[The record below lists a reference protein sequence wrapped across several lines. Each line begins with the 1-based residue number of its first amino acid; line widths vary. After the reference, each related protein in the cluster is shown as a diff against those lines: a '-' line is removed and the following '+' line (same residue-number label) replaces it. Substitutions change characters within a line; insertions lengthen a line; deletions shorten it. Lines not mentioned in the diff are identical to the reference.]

1 MKPTLSIALITLGL
15 TFPAPALAVDYLQCE
30 AMERTATRI
39 RRSLPRVE
47 AAAQADAK
55 HAQIREQCGVTVM
68 GDPCPGS
75 VVLDQQRLEREVA
88 AAMERQRAT
97 LNKVTQDMRSGGC
110 V

>member
-1 MKPTLSIALITLGL
+1 MKPTISIALITLGL
-15 TFPAPALAVDYLQCE
+15 TLPALALTVDYLQCE
-30 AMERTATRI
+30 AMQRTATRI
-39 RRSLPRVE
+39 SRSLPRAK

-55 HAQIREQCGVTVM
+55 HPQIREHCGVTVM

-75 VVLDQQRLEREVA
+75 VVLDQQRLEREVV

-97 LNKVTQDMRSGGC
+97 LNKVTQEMRSEGC

>member
-1 MKPTLSIALITLGL
+1 MKPTISIALITLGL
-15 TFPAPALAVDYLQCE
+15 TFPAPAMAVDYVQCE
-30 AMERTATRI
+30 AMQRTAARI
-39 RRSLPRVE
+39 RRSLPRAE

-75 VVLDQQRLEREVA
+75 IVFEQQRLEREVA
-88 AAMERQRAT
+88 AVMEHQRAT